1 MKTNLYFCLLL
12 SFLFSCQKADEL
24 KIVHLHG
31 KTMGTTYNVKLVVPG
46 DFDATSLQQKIDQ
59 RLIEVNQAMSTYIKT
74 SEISKFN
81 QSKNQEEIYISS
93 DFFKVASHA
102 LKLSEDTKGFFDP
115 TVGPLVNLWGFGPNG
130 ERKIPSPEL
139 LAKAMNAVGHD
150 KIEIN
155 EKNLSLKKLHPD
167 VYLDLSASAKGFGV
181 DAVIDV
187 INLSGIKNTMV
198 EIGGEVRTTGRS
210 LGREWKIGIESPNPE
225 TPGSN
230 ITKVIR
236 VSNFALATSGDYRNF
251 FEDHGKKYSHTINF
265 KTGKPVEGMLASV
278 SVISSNCM
286 DADALATALMA
297 MGHEVGYEYA
307 KKKGVKAFFI
317 YRNDIEYKT
326 QTSAKFL
333 TKATPEFE
341 LITKE

>member
-1 MKTNLYFCLLL
+1 MKINFLFLLL
-12 SFLFSCQKADEL
+12 FLISCQKADEL
-24 KIVHLHG
+24 KIIHLQG
-31 KTMGTTYNVKLVVPG
+31 KTMGTTYNVKLVAPANY
-46 DFDATSLQQKIDQ
+46 DAKNLHDKINQ
-59 RLIEVNQAMSTYIKT
+59 RLVEVNQAMSTYIET

-93 DFFKVASHA
+93 DFFKVANHA
-102 LKLSEDTKGFFDP
+102 LKLSEDTKGYFDP
-115 TVGPLVNLWGFGPNG
+115 TVGPLVNLWGFGPDG
-130 ERKIPSPEL
+130 ERKIPAPES
-139 LAKAMNAVGHD
+139 LAKAMMGVGHD
-150 KIEIN
+150 KIEVN
-155 EKNLSLKKLHPD
+155 NKNLSLKKLHPD

-187 INLSGIKNTMV
+187 INLNGITNAMV
-198 EIGGEVRTTGRS
+198 EIGGEVRTTGKS
-210 LGREWKIGIESPNPE
+210 LGRDWKIGIESPNPE

-230 ITKVIR
+230 ITKIIN

-251 FEDHGKKYSHTINF
+251 FEDHGKRYSHTINF
-265 KTGKPVEGMLASV
+265 KTGQPVEGLLASV

-307 KKKGVKAFFI
+307 KKKGIKAFFI
-317 YRNDIEYKT
+317 YRNEIEYKT
-326 QTSAKFL
+326 QTSARFL
-333 TKATPEFE
+333 TKSTPEFD